1 MANKKVQPKKAV
13 AKQVDLEESIN
24 EVVTAVEP
32 TETTKD
38 WQPVKPTEPV
48 EPEWE
53 IKDRIYYLTGTS
65 TPLTLTIPGK
75 HTRKHALLYFDEKTR
90 KQKEI
95 RYATNHDS
103 PFKEEQEGEAT
114 MGHIMFRDG
123 DLRVPKEKQNLQ
135 KLLSLYHPLRN
146 RLYQEYDPVEEAYD
160 DLEQL
165 DLQTDAAVFA
175 REMDIDDAEAILR
188 VEIGSEVSKLSS
200 KEIKRD
206 LRLFANRNPKLFLD
220 LAQDDNVGLRNTAIK
235 ATEAGVITLSQD
247 QRTFSWASTGRKLM
261 SVPFDENPY
270 SAMAAYFKTD
280 EGMEVFRSIEK
291 KFL

>member
-1 MANKKVQPKKAV
+1 MANKKAQPKKAV

-24 EVVTAVEP
+24 EVVATVEP

-38 WQPVKPTEPV
+38 WQTVKPTEPV
-48 EPEWE
+48 KPEWE
-53 IKDRIYYLTGTS
+53 IKDRIYYLSGTS

-75 HTRKHALLYFDEKTR
+75 HTRKHALLYFDEKTGR
-90 KQKEI
+90 QKEI

-103 PFKEEQEGEAT
+103 PFKEEQDGEAT
-114 MGHIMFRDG
+114 MGHIMFRNG
-123 DLRVPKEKQNLQ
+123 DLRVPKEQQNLQ

-146 RLYQEYDPVEEAYD
+146 RIYEEYDPVEEAYD
-160 DLEQL
+160 DLELL

-188 VEIGSEVSKLSS
+188 VEMGTTVNQLSS

-206 LRLFANRNPKLFLD
+206 LRLFANRNPELFLQ
-220 LAQDDNVGLRNTAIK
+220 LAQDENVGLRNIAIK
-235 ATEAGVITLSQD
+235 ATESNIISLSQD
-247 QRTFSWASTGRKLM
+247 QRTFSWASTNRKLM